1 MDPMR
6 SIRHI
11 TLLAVLLAA
20 SPSLS
25 APLTVHYTTRWA
37 GLPAG
42 EIDMRFDDGPDA
54 YRSQIDIRTAG
65 LPNWLSRFRARAI
78 SEGGI
83 AVLGLATPGRY
94 DATYDLR
101 KRKDKRI
108 SLRFRQSGEA
118 TIAER
123 GPEDSSDK
131 PPIAAGDRTGVVD
144 PLAAFT
150 RMRQAIRSGL
160 AQRGGFKIA
169 VYDGKRRFDVDQR
182 ALTAETRLIAGEWRR
197 VLHLDLVL
205 RPIAGFKDNDPEG
218 NPDDSSRALDV
229 FFSDDEALIP
239 LMLEAKV
246 AWLTMV
252 VEYAGRCEG
261 PGSPCKGAFE

>member
-1 MDPMR
+1 MR
-6 SIRHI
+6 LIRHI
-11 TLLAVLLAA
+11 AFLACLLAA
-20 SPSLS
+20 SPGLA
-25 APLTVHYTTRWA
+25 APLTVHYTTSWA

-42 EIDMRFDDGPDA
+42 EVDMRFEDGPDT

-65 LPNWLSRFRARAI
+65 LPNWLSRFRARAV
-78 SEGGI
+78 SEGGL
-83 AVLGLATPGRY
+83 AVLGLATPGSY

-101 KRKDKRI
+101 KRKNKRI
-108 SLRFRQSGEA
+108 SLRFRRSGDE
-118 TIAER
+118 TLAER

-131 PPIAAGDRTGVVD
+131 PPVAAGDRTGVVD

-160 AQRGGFKIA
+160 AQRGGLKIP
-169 VYDGKRRFDVDQR
+169 VYDGKRRFDVDQK
-182 ALTAETRLIAGEWRR
+182 ALTRETRLIAGEWRR
-197 VLHLDLVL
+197 VLHLDLML

-229 FFSDDEALIP
+229 FFSDDEAIIP
-239 LMLEAKV
+239 LRLEAKV

-252 VEYAGRCEG
+252 VEFAGRCDG
-261 PGSPCKGAFE
+261 PASPCKAAFE